1 MMPHQNKWYFTAE
14 VTFPCDLRNENSTIG
29 FSSFSY
35 LDSSH
40 FSEFSDILYMVVG
53 CFIIIVS
60 SLFLYLDSFPTVM
73 MMNEWMKILTKSW
86 VDKEW
91 VFDKSKDL

>member
-1 MMPHQNKWYFTAE
+1 
-14 VTFPCDLRNENSTIG
+14 
-29 FSSFSY
+29 
-35 LDSSH
+35 
-40 FSEFSDILYMVVG
+40 MVVG